1 LTTIPAGIRITTEC
15 SGLSLGGQRVAA
27 DAVAVVAAL
36 PPAVV
41 ATLVSGLP
49 LSSAW
54 EAPSV
59 QTVVARF
66 NTDVAQLQTDWQDT
80 ISAANFRVYVA
91 GLRRAPAPDP
101 GSAAAS
107 VLSSHSRSAK
117 PAATARAKAAAT
129 TRVAIVGGQ
138 SVQLS
143 THGRF
148 LKNYEVEKIGSFTDS
163 GGTDRM
169 SQ

>member
-1 LTTIPAGIRITTEC
+1 
-15 SGLSLGGQRVAA
+15 VAA

-80 ISAANFRVYVA
+80 LSPANFQVYVA
-91 GLRRAPAPDP
+91 GLRRAPAPAP
-101 GSAAAS
+101 SSAATS

-129 TRVAIVGGQ
+129 TRVAIVGGEPEQ
-138 SVQLS
+138 HVIAPTTDEQAAVVIHRGARVS
-143 THGRF
+143 THRGT
-148 LKNYEVEKIGSFTDS
+148 VDS
-163 GGTDRM
+163 ANKPQPRD
-169 SQ
+169 